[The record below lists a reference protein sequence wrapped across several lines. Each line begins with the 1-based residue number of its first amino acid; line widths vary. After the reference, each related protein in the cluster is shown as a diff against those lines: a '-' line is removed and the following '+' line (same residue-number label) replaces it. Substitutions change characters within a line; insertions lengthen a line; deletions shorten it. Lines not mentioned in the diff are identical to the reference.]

1 MPTDITQKNKTL
13 HEIIDWCTSLANKLR
28 DAPDGD
34 FYANINANLL
44 KADTLAMVIRH
55 CQHMLDQSDT
65 TNVYILEKESED
77 AK

>member
-1 MPTDITQKNKTL
+1 MATNITEKNKTL
-13 HEIIDWCTSLANKLR
+13 HEIIDWCTSLAKELR

-34 FYANINANLL
+34 FCANININIV
-44 KADTLAMVIRH
+44 KADTLTMVIRH

-65 TNVYILEKESED
+65 MPDETPNQSED